1 MDLVSVNGTTK
12 CSLSVWFLPQMERVN
27 LNAVNSSG
35 AYYKLSAFLDMSSDR
50 TKVG

>member
-1 MDLVSVNGTTK
+1 
-12 CSLSVWFLPQMERVN
+12 MERVN

-35 AYYKLSAFLDMSSDR
+35 AYYKLSVFLDMSSDR